1 MPTEIRNSVIEA
13 GRNQLILVLG
23 SSPVTMKPAIIIST
37 YPNKKSIS
45 NIANDLVKNKIAACV
60 NISKI
65 SSIYSWNGKIENTSE
80 YLAIFK
86 TITKNKKLLK
96 KKILETHPYDVPE
109 IVEVNTTSI
118 NKSYL
123 NWLIES
129 TN

>member
-1 MPTEIRNSVIEA
+1 
-13 GRNQLILVLG
+13 
-23 SSPVTMKPAIIIST
+23 MKPVIIIST

-45 NIANDLVKNKIAACV
+45 KIANELVKSKIIACV
-60 NISKI
+60 NISKV
-65 SSIYSWNGKIENTSE
+65 SSIYSWNDKIENTSE

-86 TITKNKKLLK
+86 TTSKNKILLK
-96 KKILETHPYDVPE
+96 KKIKETHPYNVLE
-109 IVEVNTTSI
+109 IAEIDLTSI

>member
-1 MPTEIRNSVIEA
+1 
-13 GRNQLILVLG
+13 
-23 SSPVTMKPAIIIST
+23 MKPVIIIST
-37 YPNKKSIS
+37 YPDKKSIS
-45 NIANDLVKNKIAACV
+45 KIANDLVKSKTVACV

-65 SSIYSWNGKIENTSE
+65 SSVYSWNDKIENASE

-86 TITKNKKLLK
+86 TITKNKILLK
-96 KKILETHPYDVPE
+96 KKIKETHPYDIPE
-109 IVEVNTTSI
+109 IAEVDITSI